1 MEYLQENVYV
11 PSETLESV
19 QKVLLPQYEKAKS
32 EIKEKIKKILL
43 KNIPENKIDT
53 YYIKNDPTEKTF
65 CK

>member
-32 EIKEKIKKILL
+32 EIKEKIKKDLI
-43 KNIPENKIDT
+43 KNIPENKIET
-53 YYIKNDPTEKTF
+53 YNIKNEKESEEDR
-65 CK
+65 

>member
-32 EIKEKIKKILL
+32 NIKEKIKKDLI
-43 KNIPENKIDT
+43 KNIPENKNRNI
-53 YYIKNDPTEKTF
+53 
-65 CK
+65 

>member
-32 EIKEKIKKILL
+32 EIKYKIINELL
-43 KNIPENKIDT
+43 KNSLKNKIDSNN
-53 YYIKNDPTEKTF
+53 IKHEKES
-65 CK
+65 KG

>member
-32 EIKEKIKKILL
+32 EIKEKIKSDLI
-43 KNIPENKIDT
+43 KNSPKNKIDSNN
-53 YYIKNDPTEKTF
+53 IKNEKES
-65 CK
+65 KE

>member
-32 EIKEKIKKILL
+32 EIKEKIKSELL
-43 KNIPENKIDT
+43 KNIHENKIET
-53 YYIKNDPTEKTF
+53 YNIKNEKESEPER
-65 CK
+65 

>member
-32 EIKEKIKKILL
+32 EIKEKIINDLI

-53 YYIKNDPTEKTF
+53 YYIKNETRSDAER
-65 CK
+65 

>member
-32 EIKEKIKKILL
+32 DIKEKIKKDLI
-43 KNIPENKIDT
+43 KNILENKIET
-53 YYIKNDPTEKTF
+53 YNIKNEKESEEER
-65 CK
+65 

>member
-32 EIKEKIKKILL
+32 EIKEKIKKALI
-43 KNIPENKIDT
+43 KNSSKNKIDSNI
-53 YYIKNDPTEKTF
+53 IKNDKE
-65 CK
+65 